1 MNVGQIE
8 RAQLAYW
15 LVGAVWPLVSM
26 RSFERITGNKRDEWL
41 VRTVA
46 LMMLSV
52 LATLE
57 TMRHD
62 GRQGRAMRVLG
73 ATSTAALGSVALLG
87 PLVGRISKVYLVDA
101 IVDLGLMAAWLSA
114 RTEKDSS
121 V

>member
-1 MNVGQIE
+1 MNTGQVE

-26 RSFERITGNKRDEWL
+26 GSFERVTGNKRDEWL

-57 TMRHD
+57 TMRRD
-62 GRQGRAMRVLG
+62 RPRGRAMRVLG
-73 ATSTAALGSVALLG
+73 ATSTAALGGVALLG
-87 PLVGRISKVYLVDA
+87 PLVGRISKVYLIDA
-101 IVDLGLMAAWLSA
+101 IVDLGLMAAWLIA
-114 RTEKDSS
+114 RPEEETF
-121 V
+121 